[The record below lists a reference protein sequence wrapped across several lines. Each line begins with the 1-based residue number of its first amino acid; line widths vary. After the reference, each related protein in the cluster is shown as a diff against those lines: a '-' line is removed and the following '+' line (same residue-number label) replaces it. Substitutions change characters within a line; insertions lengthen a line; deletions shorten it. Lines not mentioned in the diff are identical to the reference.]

1 MGKNCT
7 EFKSGSVTF
16 PKDAFTVFGVLS
28 SSRTLSHSP
37 ANPGAAS
44 GFLLVGTLYC
54 LVLVL
59 ILILT
64 LTLILS
70 WFMLPCQPSEK
81 FLANHKR
88 FG

>member
-1 MGKNCT
+1 MGKNCA

-16 PKDAFTVFGVLS
+16 PKDAFTVFSVLS
-28 SSRTLSHSP
+28 SSRTLSRSP

-44 GFLLVGTLYC
+44 GFLLAGILYC

-59 ILILT
+59 TLT
-64 LTLILS
+64 LTLTLN
-70 WFMLPCQPSEK
+70 WFTLPCQPSEK